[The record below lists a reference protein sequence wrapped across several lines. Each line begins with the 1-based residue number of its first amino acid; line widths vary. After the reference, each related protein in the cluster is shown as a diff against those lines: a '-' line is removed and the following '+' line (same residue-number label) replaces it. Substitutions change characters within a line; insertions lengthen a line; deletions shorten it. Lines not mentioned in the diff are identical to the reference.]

1 MARPMERPSRPQ
13 VIAHRAQ
20 QAIRRMRR
28 SAKSANFVLMES
40 FKERL
45 RKGIVSR
52 AQRESSREQKKKTEN
67 FALFAIWAGQG

>member
-1 MARPMERPSRPQ
+1 MEG
-13 VIAHRAQ
+13 
-20 QAIRRMRR
+20 
-28 SAKSANFVLMES
+28 

-52 AQRESSREQKKKTEN
+52 AKRESSREQAKKTEN

>member
-1 MARPMERPSRPQ
+1 MARPMKRPTRPQ

-28 SAKSANFVLMES
+28 SAKSANFVLMEG
-40 FKERL
+40 FKKRL

-52 AQRESSREQKKKTEN
+52 AKRESSREQTKKTEN
-67 FALFAIWAGQG
+67 FALFAMQAGQG